1 MPNQPAGKDDPLKGF
16 KTGKWTKYGGA
27 IYGLKKERIREAWCC
42 QTCRCEMPEEIK
54 PFLFE
59 LYPGEYIRICPPCTN
74 VISKMSATVT
84 IEAIIKVVRVSRD

>member
-1 MPNQPAGKDDPLKGF
+1 MPNQPARKDDPLKGK

-27 IYGLKKERIREAWCC
+27 IYGLKKERIVDSWCC
-42 QTCRCEMPEEIK
+42 QTCRCEMLEEIK

-74 VISKMSATVT
+74 AISKMSVTAT